1 MNSKKSDENNR
12 HNDVL
17 NQIQSDYND
26 AYDRFINDAEKIRTD
41 AQKKI

>member
-26 AYDRFINDAEKIRTD
+26 AYDRFLKDAEKIRTD
-41 AQKKI
+41 AQKQI